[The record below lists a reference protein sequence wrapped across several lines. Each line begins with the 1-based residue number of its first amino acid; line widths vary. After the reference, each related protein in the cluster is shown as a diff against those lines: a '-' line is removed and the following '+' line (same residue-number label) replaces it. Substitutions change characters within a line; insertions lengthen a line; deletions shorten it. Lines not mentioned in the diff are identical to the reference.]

1 MAPFHR
7 QPPTAPVQ
15 NTEGLTAPS
24 RHTVGDLIPMSAHDD
39 EPELAGHEPADDRPL
54 RSRRT
59 LVMMRVVVILGL
71 VALILPGI
79 VTTVSVG
86 TRTAEASCAIWVAYQ
101 EPGAPSSDARFEV
114 FGPGTLGWEC
124 YTVDAFGGD
133 KHVASLGLIP
143 GTPDI
148 PGITDDDMTDA
159 AGL

>member
-1 MAPFHR
+1 
-7 QPPTAPVQ
+7 
-15 NTEGLTAPS
+15 
-24 RHTVGDLIPMSAHDD
+24 MSSNDD
-39 EPELAGHEPADDRPL
+39 NPELSGYQPSDDRPL
-54 RSRRT
+54 RRRRT
-59 LVMMRVVVILGL
+59 VVMMRVIVIVGL

-86 TRTAEASCAIWVAYQ
+86 TTTAEASCALWVAYQ

-133 KHVASLGLIP
+133 THVASLGLIP

-148 PGITDDDMTDA
+148 PGITNRDA
-159 AGL
+159 PADASGR

>member
-1 MAPFHR
+1 
-7 QPPTAPVQ
+7 
-15 NTEGLTAPS
+15 
-24 RHTVGDLIPMSAHDD
+24 MSSNDD
-39 EPELAGHEPADDRPL
+39 NPELSGYQPSDDRPL
-54 RSRRT
+54 RRRRT
-59 LVMMRVVVILGL
+59 VVMMRVIVIVGL

-86 TRTAEASCAIWVAYQ
+86 TTTAEASCALWVAYQ

-133 KHVASLGLIP
+133 THVASLGLIP

-148 PGITDDDMTDA
+148 PGITNRDA
-159 AGL
+159 SADASGR